1 VTRWGLATLLVILAV
16 GALGVF
22 FARAFGASGSR
33 ASALVRVA
41 SQWVAAWVLW
51 TFVGGLALKSG
62 VLATY
67 EPAIF
72 ALIALA
78 GGWLQYRTLVQ
89 GEPDRA
95 RAIFVG
101 VQLAWLV
108 VLAVQNRLF

>member
-1 VTRWGLATLLVILAV
+1 MTRWGLVALLVILAV
-16 GALGVF
+16 GTLGVF
-22 FARAFGASGSR
+22 FARVFGASSSR

-51 TFVGGLALKSG
+51 TFLGALALKSG

-72 ALIALA
+72 GVIALA

-89 GEPDRA
+89 GAPDRA

-101 VQLAWLV
+101 VQLTWLV